1 MEIDFP
7 NRRFTRI
14 AGAENLTA
22 GADFDKLNPW
32 GGRKRCILADD
43 GTVLAYRG
51 ETGYT
56 EAGATTVE
64 LKKTVDGA
72 EKTYASGTK
81 VQVMV
86 EQPVFYVK
94 AVPVSSK
101 NATSGKGKQY
111 TKVDFISALHLRQ
124 DLQLLEPF
132 TIITVSYRIRSIS
145 QRLRAVFM
153 IQMLKSILQRM
164 SR

>member
-1 MEIDFP
+1 
-7 NRRFTRI
+7 
-14 AGAENLTA
+14 
-22 GADFDKLNPW
+22 
-32 GGRKRCILADD
+32 
-43 GTVLAYRG
+43 
-51 ETGYT
+51 
-56 EAGATTVE
+56 
-64 LKKTVDGA
+64 
-72 EKTYASGTK
+72 
-81 VQVMV
+81 MV

-111 TKVDFISALHLRQ
+111 TKGRFISALHLRQ